1 VRYKCKRHVI
11 FSVVKKMIADE
22 DQGWDFSGTRK
33 RWRDDQAWISSAS
46 SGAEER
52 KKECTKGL
60 KKLLRGM
67 ARAGPERCQWLTNE
81 KHILPDVVNVV
92 GTASYRSPALESPLD
107 LARIAQY
114 LPCSKHR

>member
-1 VRYKCKRHVI
+1 
-11 FSVVKKMIADE
+11 MIADE
-22 DQGWDFSGTRK
+22 DEGWDFSGTRRK
-33 RWRDDQAWISSAS
+33 RWVPPPERINA
-46 SGAEER
+46 R
-52 KKECTKGL
+52 KKECTESL

-81 KHILPDVVNVV
+81 RHILPDVVNVV
-92 GTASYRSPALESPLD
+92 GTASYRSAALESPLD